1 VLTKTT
7 LAAAA
12 IGMAAFMAPVSSAPL
27 APPSLPVE
35 GLAEGLGQR
44 LLHYHRHDGHRHRHH
59 HQRQSSRRVLLFP
72 QHARAPDHHGHGHG
86 RAHLLYGVPFSYGS
100 YDNATECHWLR
111 RRALGTGSSDWWDRF
126 YACLY
131 VYGYN

>member
-12 IGMAAFMAPVSSAPL
+12 IGAVAFMTPLSSAPL
-27 APPSLPVE
+27 APPSK
-35 GLAEGLGQR
+35 GQR
-44 LLHYHRHDGHRHRHH
+44 LQHLHHHHHHHGHR
-59 HQRQSSRRVLLFP
+59 HQRQSGRRILLFP
-72 QHARAPDHHGHGHG
+72 QRTQAPNHHGHGQ
-86 RAHLLYGVPFSYGS
+86 AHLLYGVPFSYGA

-111 RRALGTGSSDWWDRF
+111 RRALDAGNSEWWDRF

>member
-1 VLTKTT
+1 MLTKTT

-12 IGMAAFMAPVSSAPL
+12 IGAVAFMTPVSSAPL
-27 APPSLPVE
+27 APPSK
-35 GLAEGLGQR
+35 GFTQR
-44 LLHYHRHDGHRHRHH
+44 LQHLHH
-59 HQRQSSRRVLLFP
+59 HHGHKNQRQSGRQILLFP
-72 QHARAPDHHGHGHG
+72 QHSEAQNHHGHGHG
-86 RAHLLYGVPFSYGS
+86 QAHLLYGVPFSYGS

-111 RRALGTGSSDWWDRF
+111 RRALDSGSSDWWDRF

>member
-1 VLTKTT
+1 VLAKTT
-7 LAAAA
+7 FAAA
-12 IGMAAFMAPVSSAPL
+12 IIGAAAFMTPVSSAPL
-27 APPSLPVE
+27 APPSK
-35 GLAEGLGQR
+35 GLALR
-44 LLHYHRHDGHRHRHH
+44 LQLHHHHGHR
-59 HQRQSSRRVLLFP
+59 HQRQSGRRILLFP
-72 QHARAPDHHGHGHG
+72 QHAQTPDHHGHGHG

-111 RRALGTGSSDWWDRF
+111 RRALDTGSSDWWDRF